1 MEDLFL
7 ESSIRPASSSPFF
20 LLCCLA
26 SCLVG
31 FFSSD
36 QPIFRLATLQG
47 GQTSGCVACWDKRGL
62 KKIVG
67 ESLEGMDRG
76 RGSHRKDPLAFLPSP
91 LRPSPSPS
99 HLDPC
104 PSFHLF
110 VFFSIIRPFLGSASF
125 SLCAG
130 LCFIL
135 PFCLGAMVW
144 LVSLYL
150 NKRYLDL
157 QVGGG
162 GRLQSHDTSRGGSV
176 VRFNG

>member
-31 FFSSD
+31 FFFSD

-47 GQTSGCVACWDKRGL
+47 GRTSGCVACWDKRRL
-62 KKIVG
+62 KTIVG

-76 RGSHRKDPLAFLPSP
+76 PGSHRKDPLAFLPSP

-99 HLDPC
+99 TLALPLHL
-104 PSFHLF
+104 LF
-110 VFFSIIRPFLGSASF
+110 FLASYALFS
-125 SLCAG
+125 
-130 LCFIL
+130 
-135 PFCLGAMVW
+135 GA
-144 LVSLYL
+144 LLSLYAL
-150 NKRYLDL
+150 AFVSFYL
-157 QVGGG
+157 
-162 GRLQSHDTSRGGSV
+162 SA
-176 VRFNG
+176 